1 MKRLIH
7 PFIFSI
13 ILIFI
18 ACEAH
23 PQESTEE
30 KYDDEGWKLITKA
43 KSGNEY
49 YLDMAK
55 VITTKENVF
64 GEKKIWVKEIETKKT
79 VKNGKTSVVKTKT
92 LSLFEI
98 KCSSSE
104 YRVVKEVVYNSKGTV
119 IRSKDFYN
127 SYDTPVPDS
136 IGEAVFE
143 AVCN

>member
-7 PFIFSI
+7 PFIFLV
-13 ILIFI
+13 ILSFI
-18 ACEAH
+18 ACEVH
-23 PQESTEE
+23 SQESSDE
-30 KYDDEGWKLITKA
+30 KYDDEGWKLITKD

-49 YLDMAK
+49 YLDMVK
-55 VITTKENVF
+55 VITAKENVF

-79 VKNGKTSVVKTKT
+79 VKNGKTYVVKTKT

-119 IRSKDFYN
+119 IRSKEFFN

>member
-7 PFIFSI
+7 PFIFVV
-13 ILIFI
+13 ILSFI
-18 ACEAH
+18 ACEVH
-23 PQESTEE
+23 SQESSDE
-30 KYDDEGWKLITKA
+30 KYDDEGWKLITKD

-49 YLDMAK
+49 YLDMVK
-55 VITTKENVF
+55 VITAKENVF

-79 VKNGKTSVVKTKT
+79 VKNGKTYIVKTKT

-119 IRSKDFYN
+119 IRSKDFFN

>member
-7 PFIFSI
+7 PFICLI
-13 ILIFI
+13 ILSFI
-18 ACEAH
+18 ACEVH
-23 PQESTEE
+23 SQESSDE
-30 KYDDEGWKLITKA
+30 KYDDEGWKLITKD

-49 YLDMAK
+49 YLDMVK
-55 VITTKENVF
+55 VITAKENVF
-64 GEKKIWVKEIETKKT
+64 GEKKIWVKSIESKKT
-79 VKNGKTSVVKTKT
+79 VKNGKTYVVKTKT

-98 KCSSSE
+98 KCSSTE

-119 IRSKDFYN
+119 IRSKDFFN

>member
-7 PFIFSI
+7 PFIFLV
-13 ILIFI
+13 ILSFI
-18 ACEAH
+18 ACEVH
-23 PQESTEE
+23 SQESSDE
-30 KYDDEGWKLITKA
+30 KYDDEGWKLITKD

-49 YLDMAK
+49 YLDMVK
-55 VITTKENVF
+55 VITAKENVF

-79 VKNGKTSVVKTKT
+79 VKSGKTYVVKTKT

-119 IRSKDFYN
+119 IRSKEFFN